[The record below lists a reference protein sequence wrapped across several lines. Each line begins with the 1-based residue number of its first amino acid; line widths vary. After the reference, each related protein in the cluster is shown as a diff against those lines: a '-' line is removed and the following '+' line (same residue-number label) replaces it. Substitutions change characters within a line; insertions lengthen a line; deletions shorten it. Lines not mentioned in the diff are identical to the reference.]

1 MVDDGGMTS
10 SGLARQLGE
19 VVASAAAPAYDS
31 VLVEVWAGGS
41 FLDATDDGDGD
52 AAIIMM
58 FDAPAAELPW
68 LNPHHLVYSWTE
80 RLQVRRLQKAHW
92 GRPSAWPAWNQA
104 ARRVVRLWSA
114 DAGEEPGVINAIE
127 EGDVSSLPVVE
138 PTDAELLEQ
147 LRVELPVT
155 VAHFDEVVDRYWDRD
170 FRRELKPNP
179 EQVLWHAARA
189 VRDLEDAIATLS

>member
-1 MVDDGGMTS
+1 MVDDGGMKPST
-10 SGLARQLGE
+10 LARQLGE

-31 VLVEVWAGGS
+31 VLVEVWAGGD
-41 FLDATDDGDGD
+41 FLENDAGGD
-52 AAIIMM
+52 AVIVMV
-58 FDAPAAELPW
+58 FDLPERELTW
-68 LNPHHLVYSWTE
+68 LNPHHAVFRWSEL
-80 RLQVRRLQKAHW
+80 LGVRRLQKAHW
-92 GRPSAWPAWNQA
+92 GRPSAWPAWNQE

-114 DAGEEPGVINAIE
+114 DAGEEPGVIDAIGA
-127 EGDVSSLPVVE
+127 GDVASLPVVE

-189 VRDLEDAIATLS
+189 VRDLEEAIAALS